1 MAWATPQQPGSV
13 TPLDAPRTTRH
24 IGRVTVQ
31 TDETC
36 PQRVGEYAG
45 QAAEYVL
52 RAIGT
57 ELEYDSDTLPLLDH
71 YLRTVATDN
80 AATLELVVTTAGSYF
95 GEVVRRQ
102 LGGRW
107 EGIEGDPHD
116 WRVVL
121 PTGLNVSQSGIVAA
135 ANVRKDDIDGFDTR
149 IDAPPGMLTYVEQA
163 LARMGH
169 TTKDDYFSLCGRLDT
184 LEHLQEVL
192 VAVAAQLSASN

>member
-1 MAWATPQQPGSV
+1 M
-13 TPLDAPRTTRH
+13 
-24 IGRVTVQ
+24 TVQ
-31 TDETC
+31 SDDTC

-45 QAAEYVL
+45 QAAEYVR

-71 YLRTVATDN
+71 YLRTAKTND
-80 AATLELVVTTAGSYF
+80 AAALELLVTTAGSYF

-107 EGIEGDPHD
+107 EGIDDDPHD

-121 PTGLNVSQSGIVAA
+121 PTGLNISPTSIVAA
-135 ANVRKDDIDGFDTR
+135 AILRKDDIDGFDTR
-149 IDAPPGMLTYVEQA
+149 IDAPPAMLTYVKQA
-163 LARMGH
+163 LSRMGH
-169 TTKDDYFSLCGRLDT
+169 TTVDDYFSLCGRLDT